1 MQECFYF
8 CKPKEKIIMSMQ
20 VKGTLLQI
28 LKLES
33 GVSKAGKEWKKQ
45 DFVIETNEQFPKK
58 VCFTLFGDKIGLIDG
73 ITEGTEIEVFF
84 SLESRDFNG
93 KWYHNINAW
102 KIENAGTANP
112 ARNFPPEFSVA
123 DIPPEPADDSGN
135 DLPF

>member
-1 MQECFYF
+1 
-8 CKPKEKIIMSMQ
+8 MSMQ

-28 LKLES
+28 LKIES

-58 VCFTLFGDKIGLIDG
+58 VCFTLFGDKISLIDG

-102 KIENAGTANP
+102 KIERGEAVNA
-112 ARNFPPEFSVA
+112 ARTYPPEFTSGDV
-123 DIPPEPADDSGN
+123 PPELADDSGN

>member
-1 MQECFYF
+1 
-8 CKPKEKIIMSMQ
+8 MSMQ

-28 LKLES
+28 LKMES

-58 VCFTLFGDKIGLIDG
+58 VCFTLFGDKISLIDG
-73 ITEGTEIEVFF
+73 ITEGSELEVFF

-102 KIENAGTANP
+102 KIERAGAVGASN
-112 ARNFPPEFSVA
+112 NYPPDFSTG
-123 DIPPEPADDSGN
+123 DIPPESGDDSGN

>member
-1 MQECFYF
+1 
-8 CKPKEKIIMSMQ
+8 MSMQ

-28 LKLES
+28 LKQES

-58 VCFTLFGDKIGLIDG
+58 VCFTLFGDKISLING
-73 ITEGTEIEVFF
+73 ITEGSEIEVYF

-102 KIENAGTANP
+102 KVEGADNASAP
-112 ARNFPPEFSVA
+112 RNYPPDFTSADAPPEA
-123 DIPPEPADDSGN
+123 EDSGN

>member
-1 MQECFYF
+1 
-8 CKPKEKIIMSMQ
+8 MSMQ

-58 VCFTLFGDKIGLIDG
+58 VCFTLFGDKISLIEG
-73 ITEGTEIEVFF
+73 INEGTEIEVFF

-102 KIENAGTANP
+102 KVENAGAGSS
-112 ARNFPPEFSVA
+112 AKNFPPEFSVG
-123 DIPPEPADDSGN
+123 DIPPEPGDDSGN

>member
-1 MQECFYF
+1 
-8 CKPKEKIIMSMQ
+8 MSMQ

-58 VCFTLFGDKIGLIDG
+58 VCFTLFGDKINLIDNV
-73 ITEGTEIEVFF
+73 TEGTEIEVFF

-102 KIENAGTANP
+102 KIENAGASSS
-112 ARNFPPEFSVA
+112 AKNFPPEFSVG
-123 DIPPEPADDSGN
+123 DIPPEPGDDSGN

>member
-1 MQECFYF
+1 
-8 CKPKEKIIMSMQ
+8 MSMQ

-33 GVSKAGKEWKKQ
+33 GVSKAGKEWQKQ

-58 VCFTLFGDKIGLIDG
+58 VCFTLFGDKISLING
-73 ITEGTEIEVFF
+73 ISEGSEIEVFF
-84 SLESRDFNG
+84 SVESRDFNG

-102 KIENAGTANP
+102 KIESGSAGNAP
-112 ARNFPPEFSVA
+112 RNFPPEYSTG
-123 DIPPEPADDSGN
+123 DIPPEPEDSGN

>member
-1 MQECFYF
+1 
-8 CKPKEKIIMSMQ
+8 MSMQ
-20 VKGTLLQI
+20 VKGTLQQI

-45 DFVIETNEQFPKK
+45 DFILVTNEQFPKT
-58 VCFTLFGDKIGLIDG
+58 VCFTLFGDKISLIDSISTG
-73 ITEGTEIEVFF
+73 SEVEVFF

-102 KIENAGTANP
+102 KIEKAGAVNAAGGY
-112 ARNFPPEFSVA
+112 PPQFSS
-123 DIPPEPADDSGN
+123 DEIPPERADDSGS

>member
-1 MQECFYF
+1 
-8 CKPKEKIIMSMQ
+8 MSMQ

-28 LKLES
+28 LKQES

-58 VCFTLFGDKIGLIDG
+58 VCFTLFGDKISLIEG

-102 KIENAGTANP
+102 KVENAGASSP
-112 ARNFPPEFSVA
+112 SKPYLPEFSAA
-123 DIPPEPADDSGN
+123 DAPLEADDSGN

>member
-1 MQECFYF
+1 
-8 CKPKEKIIMSMQ
+8 MSMQ

-58 VCFTLFGDKIGLIDG
+58 VCFTLFGDKINLIDNV
-73 ITEGTEIEVFF
+73 TEGTEIEVFF

-102 KIENAGTANP
+102 KIENGGTTNSAKS
-112 ARNFPPEFSVA
+112 FPPEFSA
-123 DIPPEPADDSGN
+123 GDIPPESDDDSGN

>member
-1 MQECFYF
+1 
-8 CKPKEKIIMSMQ
+8 MSMQ

-28 LKLES
+28 LKTES

-45 DFVIETNEQFPKK
+45 DFLIETNEQFPKK
-58 VCFTLFGDKIGLIDG
+58 VCFTLFGDKISLIDG
-73 ITEGTEIEVFF
+73 ITEGSEIEVYF

-102 KIENAGTANP
+102 KIDRADAVTANKSY
-112 ARNFPPEFSVA
+112 PPEFSA
-123 DIPPEPADDSGN
+123 GDIPPEPVDDN

>member
-1 MQECFYF
+1 
-8 CKPKEKIIMSMQ
+8 MSMQ
-20 VKGTLLQI
+20 VKGTLIQT

-58 VCFTLFGDKIGLIDG
+58 VCFTLFGDKINLIDG

-102 KIENAGTANP
+102 KIENAGASNS
-112 ARNFPPEFSVA
+112 AKNFPPEFPSGGF
-123 DIPPEPADDSGN
+123 PPEPDGDSGN

>member
-1 MQECFYF
+1 
-8 CKPKEKIIMSMQ
+8 MSMQ
-20 VKGTLLQI
+20 VKGTLQQI

-45 DFVIETNEQFPKK
+45 DFVLVTNEQFPKT
-58 VCFTLFGDKIGLIDG
+58 VCFTLFGDKISLIDG
-73 ITEGTEIEVFF
+73 INAGSEIEVFF

-102 KIENAGTANP
+102 KIERAAAVNSTSNYP
-112 ARNFPPEFSVA
+112 PDFPMGEITPES
-123 DIPPEPADDSGN
+123 ADDSGN

>member
-1 MQECFYF
+1 
-8 CKPKEKIIMSMQ
+8 MQ

-28 LKLES
+28 LKMES

-58 VCFTLFGDKIGLIDG
+58 ICFTLFGDKISLIDG
-73 ITEGTEIEVFF
+73 TNEGSEIEVFF
-84 SLESRDFNG
+84 SVESRDFNG

-102 KIENAGTANP
+102 KIENAGTVGEAKNYP
-112 ARNFPPEFSVA
+112 PDFPVGNV
-123 DIPPEPADDSGN
+123 PPEPADDSGN

>member
-1 MQECFYF
+1 
-8 CKPKEKIIMSMQ
+8 MSMQ

-28 LKLES
+28 LKIES
-33 GVSKAGKEWKKQ
+33 GISKAGKEWKKQ

-58 VCFTLFGDKIGLIDG
+58 VCFTLFGDKISLIDG
-73 ITEGTEIEVFF
+73 ITEGSELEVFF
-84 SLESRDFNG
+84 SVESRDFNG

-102 KIENAGTANP
+102 KIEKAGAVNAAGNY
-112 ARNFPPEFSVA
+112 PPVFHGG